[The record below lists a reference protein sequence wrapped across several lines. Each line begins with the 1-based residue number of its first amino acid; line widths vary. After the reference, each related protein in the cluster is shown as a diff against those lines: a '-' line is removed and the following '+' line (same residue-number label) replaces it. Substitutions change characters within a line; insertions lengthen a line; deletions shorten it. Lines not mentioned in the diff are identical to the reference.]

1 MKLKATGD
9 KATLKWFA
17 ILSDGS
23 RVRNNQGFIHNAW
36 DVECSC
42 GWRTLTGGAIK
53 SYIADKVFDHKR
65 YDHGYKIMDDYG
77 DYTALVGY
85 LIQQDIK

>member
-9 KATLKWFA
+9 KATIKWFA

-23 RVRNNQGFIHNAW
+23 RVRNNQGFIHNAY

-42 GWRTLTGGAIK
+42 GWKTCTGGAIK
-53 SYIADKVFDHKR
+53 SYIADRISDHKR
-65 YDHGYKIMDDYG
+65 FDHGYKMNFG
-77 DYTALVGY
+77 A
-85 LIQQDIK
+85 